1 MKAAGSLLAW
11 CALLVDVS
19 RGLGVF
25 PASRPVGS
33 CRSSSSGTRF
43 QRNVEHAAVTEP
55 NKVSSN
61 LDVYRAAHA
70 RSIDKPDE
78 FWDEMAQKH
87 LSWFEP
93 YDLVRDGGF
102 ELGDICWFRNG
113 KINACWNCIDRH
125 LPEKQDQVAIIWEG
139 DEVGTSR
146 GITYKELH
154 VEVCRI
160 ANALKSRGVGKGEVV
175 TIYMPMIPEV
185 AMVMLACA
193 RIGAIHSVVFAGFSA
208 EALRGRILDC
218 NSRYVVVAD
227 EGKRGGKV
235 LGLKSIADVAVDLC
249 PDVNTVFV
257 FRYTGGER
265 VVMKPGRDVW
275 MNDLMIKVRPYCPCE
290 SMDSEDTLFFLYTS
304 GSTGKPKGVAHS
316 TAGYLMYAAMTVT
329 LSFDLKVSIYLSVS
343 RPF

>member
-1 MKAAGSLLAW
+1 MQFLAPSL
-11 CALLVDVS
+11 D
-19 RGLGVF
+19 
-25 PASRPVGS
+25 
-33 CRSSSSGTRF
+33 
-43 QRNVEHAAVTEP
+43 
-55 NKVSSN
+55 

-125 LPEKQDQVAIIWEG
+125 LPEKRDQMAIIWEG

-146 GITYKELH
+146 SITYKELH

-160 ANALKSRGVGKGEVV
+160 ANALKSRGVGKGDVV

-275 MNDLMIKVRPYCPCE
+275 MNDLMNKVRPYCPCE

>member
-33 CRSSSSGTRF
+33 WRSSSSGTRF
-43 QRNVEHAAVTEP
+43 QRNVEHSAATEP

-125 LPEKQDQVAIIWEG
+125 LPEKRDQVAIIWEG
-139 DEVGTSR
+139 DEVGTNRS
-146 GITYKELH
+146 ITYKELH

-160 ANALKSRGVGKGEVV
+160 ANALKSRGVGKGDVV

-185 AMVMLACA
+185 AMVMLALSL
-193 RIGAIHSVVFAGFSA
+193 IH
-208 EALRGRILDC
+208 I
-218 NSRYVVVAD
+218 
-227 EGKRGGKV
+227 
-235 LGLKSIADVAVDLC
+235 
-249 PDVNTVFV
+249 
-257 FRYTGGER
+257 
-265 VVMKPGRDVW
+265 
-275 MNDLMIKVRPYCPCE
+275 
-290 SMDSEDTLFFLYTS
+290 SEPTRRS
-304 GSTGKPKGVAHS
+304 
-316 TAGYLMYAAMTVT
+316 
-329 LSFDLKVSIYLSVS
+329 
-343 RPF
+343 